1 MTLGE
6 NQYRVI
12 GSTVV
17 LLLLALLTV
26 PTPAFQ
32 EPRPLDQTAPP
43 PLKIITRVERE
54 QLAAAK
60 DEKQRVKLSIELAE
74 AHLLKAEAQTT
85 EQQFDLAAAE
95 AGMYWAIIED
105 VFSFM
110 KTAGR
115 DNNKRR
121 DLYKRL
127 ELSLRAHAPRLTIMR
142 RNTPAA
148 HAVWVK
154 EIEEFA
160 RKGRT
165 EALNSFYGT
174 TVIRESPQKPTE
186 AKDLNKPLRER

>member
-1 MTLGE
+1 MTLAE
-6 NQYRVI
+6 NQRRTI
-12 GSTVV
+12 RSTTVMLLLV
-17 LLLLALLTV
+17 LLYV
-26 PTPAFQ
+26 PTFAVQ
-32 EPRPLDQTAPP
+32 EPRATDQTAPP

-60 DEKQRVKLSIELAE
+60 DEKQRVKLSVELAE
-74 AHLLKAEAQTT
+74 AHLLKAEAQTN

-110 KTAGR
+110 KASGR
-115 DNNKRR
+115 DNTKKR

-148 HAVWVK
+148 HAVWIK

-174 TVIRESPQKPTE
+174 TVIRENPQKSE
-186 AKDLNKPLRER
+186 AKDINKPLRER